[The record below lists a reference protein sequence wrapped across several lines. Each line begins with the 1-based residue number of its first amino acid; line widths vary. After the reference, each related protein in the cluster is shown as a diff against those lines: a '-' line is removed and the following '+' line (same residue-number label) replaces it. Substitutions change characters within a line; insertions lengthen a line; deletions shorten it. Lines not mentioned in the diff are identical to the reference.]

1 LKIHLKLNN
10 FVFLLDFYKS
20 FIIIRSME
28 TNRIVSIIISDLSLE
43 NLKLQESL
51 EKAINSSDDVNTKLT
66 KVKMYL
72 AELATNEMMI
82 TKFQSLVSPQ
92 NNNDLKMNQNG

>member
-1 LKIHLKLNN
+1 
-10 FVFLLDFYKS
+10 
-20 FIIIRSME
+20 ME
-28 TNRIVSIIISDLSLE
+28 TNRIISIIISDLSLE

-51 EKAINSSDDVNTKLT
+51 EKAINNNDDVEIKLI
-66 KVKMYL
+66 KVKKHL
-72 AELATNEMMI
+72 ADLAMNEMMI